1 MAELDWRNQSTS
13 GSQGQWGTT
22 GTLGS
27 QGLYTPVAPPRRSQA
42 QGIQGTDDRAYTRQV
57 TGDELVEN
65 RLRGLT
71 NRNDL
76 YMQNAARRGMQTVAR
91 RGMGLSSIAAG
102 AAERSALEAA
112 MPIASADAATF
123 GRTQAE
129 NMEALNRGLMQE
141 RDIQNQQTIEG
152 SRLAQAGSDT
162 AMRERIAMLG
172 FDVDLQRQ
180 REDLAFR
187 GEQQGLDR
195 SQQQWR
201 DQFALGADLTRGQL
215 GFNFDR
221 QLMADRF
228 GWDQASA
235 DAAQRRN
242 MDYDNFSRR
251 NSFIDTL
258 ALMGLTDPQE
268 FSRDVL
274 EGYLDYFT
282 GSGSWFGSGTSAGRT
297 SQLAG
302 RFGFRPSGRGGP

>member
-13 GSQGQWGTT
+13 GSQSQWGTT

-27 QGLYTPVAPPRRSQA
+27 QGLYRPVAPPRRSQA
-42 QGIQGTDDRAYTRQV
+42 QGIQGTDERAYTRQV

-65 RLRGLT
+65 RINSMT
-71 NRNDL
+71 NRADP
-76 YMQNAARRGMQTVAR
+76 YMQNAARRGVQTAAR

-162 AMRERIAMLG
+162 AMRERIAMMG

-180 REDLAFR
+180 RENLAFA

-195 SQQQWR
+195 SQQQWMA
-201 DQFALGADLTRGQL
+201 QFGLGADLARGTQSIQL
-215 GFNFDR
+215 QDWFSSR
-221 QLMADRF
+221 QGQRDLINQMTAAEF
-228 GWDQASA
+228 G
-235 DAAQRRN
+235 
-242 MDYDNFSRR
+242 
-251 NSFIDTL
+251 
-258 ALMGLTDPQE
+258 MGLGVQSQFYANFADIFFDDPE
-268 FSRDVL
+268 F
-274 EGYLDYFT
+274 
-282 GSGSWFGSGTSAGRT
+282 FGSPQVAGAIT
-297 SQLAG
+297 N
-302 RFGFRPSGRGGP
+302 FGQTFRAPFMNFFNRYYGGGG